1 MTTFAT
7 NDNRSCSI
15 HLLTMRHGAVMGLLL
30 QRDAG
35 GEQQHRCVDG
45 PGAWLCAATIADTDR
60 NDIDAIDVD
69 VR

>member
-1 MTTFAT
+1 
-7 NDNRSCSI
+7 
-15 HLLTMRHGAVMGLLL
+15 MRHGAVMGLL

-45 PGAWLCAATIADTDR
+45 PGAWLCAATIADNDR